1 MGKPS
6 KKHAIFTPRVLRT
19 SFGVVAACALAVGS
33 ASSAVFS
40 PSAFAAEQQATSQ
53 TQQQASSQSEK
64 ATQPADQQADQ
75 QTPAQI
81 HRIAGKTL
89 LDTMQNLVKAAFPD
103 KCDYAIVTT
112 KEGYWDA
119 LSASSLA
126 GKYNCPILLANYE
139 DLPHQTVQ
147 ELTRLGV
154 KHVFVVGKNFE
165 PLNSIYKQIHDAG
178 AEATT
183 IAGQMAS
190 DTANK
195 VAEKAGHSDEAFLA
209 TSWGFQDALSAS
221 TLAYAQKK
229 PIFLADYNTSSVDE
243 NTIAS
248 MKKIGVKKV
257 TIIGGTAVVSAD
269 VENILK
275 SHGIDAVRIAGETHY
290 DTSKLFLKTFAQS
303 AFNMETVGVATSW
316 GYWDALTAAPYF
328 GKKRAPILLHD
339 SNNTTS
345 LNDIDFSHTKNITA
359 VGGNAVLSEQAM
371 NRLLSPADSSDAGD
385 GSFIKSVATTNI
397 DPNSQKILDETNKL
411 TGVRNTTTVA
421 QVQKLIVDKVNS
433 MLQFIADDYGWPEIK
448 YNREQYGHCRVYMR
462 ELAEY
467 AMHGTPIENK
477 LNGIPLEMQATTLRL
492 AVHYEAP
499 YTISNHGLNK
509 KRECYLINWFKLG
522 RPSLGT
528 ITSFKLTNTP
538 VTLDQNTTSQLQAH
552 ITSSTGKFV
561 VYLLG
566 ARDDTPHFGPEI
578 PLPGNGSTRH
588 IQIGSKDNP
597 YPIYLL
603 VDIAAEE

>member
-89 LDTMQNLVKAAFPD
+89 LDTMQSLVQAAFPD

-147 ELTRLGV
+147 ELSRLGV

-195 VAEKAGHSDEAFLA
+195 VAEKVGHSDEAFLA

-221 TLAYAQKK
+221 SLAYAQKK

-290 DTSKLFLKTFAQS
+290 DTSKIFLQTFAQS

-328 GKKRAPILLHD
+328 GKKHAPILLHD
-339 SNNTTS
+339 DNNTTS

-359 VGGNAVLSEQAM
+359 VGGNAVLSAQAM
-371 NRLLSPADSSDAGD
+371 NRLLNPADSSDAGD

-397 DPNSQKILDETNKL
+397 DPQSQSVLDETNKL

-433 MLQFIADDYGWPEIK
+433 MLQFIADDYGCPKSKEFD
-448 YNREQYGHCRVYMR
+448 HCRGYMR

-477 LNGIPLEMQATTLRL
+477 LNGIPLELQATTLRL
-492 AVHYEAP
+492 AVHYEAE

-509 KRECYLINWFKLG
+509 NRECYLSNWFKLG

-566 ARDDTPHFGPEI
+566 AQDDTPHFGPDI
-578 PLPGNGSTRH
+578 ILPNHGATRH

>member
-89 LDTMQNLVKAAFPD
+89 LDTMQSLVQAAFPD

-147 ELTRLGV
+147 ELSRLGV

-195 VAEKAGHSDEAFLA
+195 VAEKVGHSDEAFLA

-221 TLAYAQKK
+221 SLAYAQKK

-290 DTSKLFLKTFAQS
+290 DTSKLFLQTFAQS

-328 GKKRAPILLHD
+328 GKKHAPILLHD
-339 SNNTTS
+339 DNNTTS
-345 LNDIDFSHTKNITA
+345 LKDIDFSHTKNITA

-371 NRLLSPADSSDAGD
+371 NRLLNPADSSDAGD

-397 DPNSQKILDETNKL
+397 DSQSQSVLDATNKL

-433 MLQFIADDYGWPEIK
+433 MLQYVDDNYGCPQSKTHKEYDSAIK
-448 YNREQYGHCRVYMR
+448 YIRQ
-462 ELAEY
+462 LDQY
-467 AMHGTPIENK
+467 AMYGTPMK
-477 LNGIPLEMQATTLRL
+477 SLFSGYTVDQQATRMRL
-492 AVHYEAP
+492 CLHDEMP
-499 YTISNHGLNK
+499 YSLLNDIEGG
-509 KRECYLINWFKLG
+509 RECYLINWFKLG

-566 ARDDTPHFGPEI
+566 ALDNTHRIVSETPLGN
-578 PLPGNGSTRH
+578 NGSIIH
-588 IQIGSKDNP
+588 DQIGSTENP
-597 YPIYLL
+597 YPIYML